1 MRTDLSPRPSLLF
14 ALSLLVLAVHA
25 GMLLLWTRNSSL
37 EHEIKRSDLRLVF
50 LTPPP
55 VSAQATALL
64 PTPNVSSQNKSSQ
77 EPAQHGPI
85 TLPAM
90 AQFQA
95 PAAQALAPAQAAAQ
109 VPAQVPAQVTS
120 QAVTPAAAPAPAP
133 AAAPAATPT
142 SGPAPA
148 AESVMPASSR
158 STDADYKAAY
168 LNNPRPSYPLLAIRQ
183 GAQGQVLLLVEVLTD
198 GRAGRIDLEK
208 SSGHAALDAAAINA
222 VRAWRFTP
230 ARKDGLLATQTV
242 SIPIQFNL
250 KDER

>member
-1 MRTDLSPRPSLLF
+1 MRTDLSPRPSLLI
-14 ALSLLVLAVHA
+14 ALSLFVLAVHA
-25 GMLLLWTRNSSL
+25 GLLLLWTRNSSV
-37 EHEIKRSDLRLVF
+37 EHVIKRYDLRLVF

-55 VSAQATALL
+55 VSAQATAKR
-64 PTPNVSSQNKSSQ
+64 PSPSRSSQNNSPQ
-77 EPAQHGPI
+77 ETAQQGPI

-90 AQFQA
+90 AQVQA
-95 PAAQALAPAQAAAQ
+95 PAAQVPAPAQAAAQ
-109 VPAQVPAQVTS
+109 VPAQAAGQVPAQ
-120 QAVTPAAAPAPAP
+120 AATPAAAPS
-133 AAAPAATPT
+133 

-148 AESVMPASSR
+148 AESVMPASTR

-168 LNNPRPSYPLLAIRQ
+168 LKNPTPAYPLLAIRQ

-230 ARKDGLLATQTV
+230 ARKDGLLAAQTV

>member
-37 EHEIKRSDLRLVF
+37 EHVIKRSDLRLVF

-55 VSAQATALL
+55 LSAQATTKR
-64 PTPNVSSQNKSSQ
+64 PSPSESSQNNSPQ
-77 EPAQHGPI
+77 ETAQHGPI
-85 TLPAM
+85 PLPAM
-90 AQFQA
+90 AQVQA
-95 PAAQALAPAQAAAQ
+95 PAAQAPAPAQAAAQ
-109 VPAQVPAQVTS
+109 VPAQA
-120 QAVTPAAAPAPAP
+120 ATPAAAPS
-133 AAAPAATPT
+133 

-148 AESVMPASSR
+148 AESVMPASTR

-168 LNNPRPSYPLLAIRQ
+168 LNNPRPAYPLLAIRQ

-198 GRAGRIDLEK
+198 GRAGRIELEK

-230 ARKDGLLATQTV
+230 ARKDGLLAAQTV

>member
-1 MRTDLSPRPSLLF
+1 MRPDFSPRPRLLI
-14 ALSLLVLAVHA
+14 ALSLFVLAVHA
-25 GMLLLWTRNSSL
+25 GLLLLWTRNSSV
-37 EHEIKRSDLRLVF
+37 EHVIKRYDLRLVF

-55 VSAQATALL
+55 LSAQATTKR
-64 PTPNVSSQNKSSQ
+64 PSPSESSQNNSPQ
-77 EPAQHGPI
+77 ETAQHGPI

-90 AQFQA
+90 AQVQA
-95 PAAQALAPAQAAAQ
+95 PAAQATAPAQAAAQ
-109 VPAQVPAQVTS
+109 VPAQA
-120 QAVTPAAAPAPAP
+120 ATPATAP
-133 AAAPAATPT
+133 AAASS

-148 AESVMPASSR
+148 AESVMPASTR

-168 LNNPRPSYPLLAIRQ
+168 LNNPRPAYPLLAIRQ

-198 GRAGRIDLEK
+198 GRAGRIELEK

>member
-1 MRTDLSPRPSLLF
+1 MRPDLSPRPRLLI
-14 ALSLLVLAVHA
+14 ALSLFVLAVHA
-25 GMLLLWTRNSSL
+25 GLLLLWTRNSSV
-37 EHEIKRSDLRLVF
+37 EHVIKRYDLRLVF
-50 LTPPP
+50 LTPPSL
-55 VSAQATALL
+55 SAQATTKR
-64 PTPNVSSQNKSSQ
+64 PSPSESSQNNSPQ
-77 EPAQHGPI
+77 ETAQHGPI

-90 AQFQA
+90 AQVQA
-95 PAAQALAPAQAAAQ
+95 PAAQAPAPAQAAAQ
-109 VPAQVPAQVTS
+109 VPAQA
-120 QAVTPAAAPAPAP
+120 ATPAAAPS
-133 AAAPAATPT
+133 

-148 AESVMPASSR
+148 AESVMPASTR

-168 LNNPRPSYPLLAIRQ
+168 LNNPRPAYPLLAIRQ

-198 GRAGRIDLEK
+198 GRAGRIELEK

-230 ARKDGLLATQTV
+230 ARKDGLLAAQTV

>member
-1 MRTDLSPRPSLLF
+1 MRPDLSPRPSLLI
-14 ALSLLVLAVHA
+14 ALSLFVLAVHA
-25 GMLLLWTRNSSL
+25 GLLLLWTRNTSV
-37 EHEIKRSDLRLVF
+37 EHVIKRYDLRLVF

-55 VSAQATALL
+55 VSAQAIAKR
-64 PTPNVSSQNKSSQ
+64 PSPSRSSQNNSPQ
-77 EPAQHGPI
+77 ETAQQGPI

-90 AQFQA
+90 AQVQA
-95 PAAQALAPAQAAAQ
+95 PA
-109 VPAQVPAQVTS
+109 V
-120 QAVTPAAAPAPAP
+120 AAPAPAP
-133 AAAPAATPT
+133 APVQAQAQAAAPS

-148 AESVMPASSR
+148 AESVMPASTR

-168 LNNPRPSYPLLAIRQ
+168 LKNPRPAYPLLAIRQ

-198 GRAGRIDLEK
+198 GRAGRIELEK

-230 ARKDGLLATQTV
+230 ARKDGLLAAQTV

>member
-1 MRTDLSPRPSLLF
+1 MLI
-14 ALSLLVLAVHA
+14 ALSLFVLAVHA
-25 GMLLLWTRNSSL
+25 GLLLLWTRNSSV
-37 EHEIKRSDLRLVF
+37 EHVIKRYDLRLVF

-55 VSAQATALL
+55 LSAQATTKR
-64 PTPNVSSQNKSSQ
+64 PSPSESSQNNSPQ
-77 EPAQHGPI
+77 ETAQHGPI

-90 AQFQA
+90 AQVQV
-95 PAAQALAPAQAAAQ
+95 PAAQAPAPAQAAAQ
-109 VPAQVPAQVTS
+109 VPAQA
-120 QAVTPAAAPAPAP
+120 ATPAAAPS
-133 AAAPAATPT
+133 

-148 AESVMPASSR
+148 AESVMPASTR

-168 LNNPRPSYPLLAIRQ
+168 LNNPRPAYPLLAIRQ

-198 GRAGRIDLEK
+198 GRAGRIELEK

>member
-1 MRTDLSPRPSLLF
+1 MLI
-14 ALSLLVLAVHA
+14 ALSLFVLAVHA
-25 GMLLLWTRNSSL
+25 GLLLLWTRNSSV
-37 EHEIKRSDLRLVF
+37 EHVIKRYDLRLVF

-55 VSAQATALL
+55 LSAQATTKR
-64 PTPNVSSQNKSSQ
+64 PSPSESSQNNSPQ
-77 EPAQHGPI
+77 ETAQHGPI
-85 TLPAM
+85 TLPAV
-90 AQFQA
+90 AQVQV
-95 PAAQALAPAQAAAQ
+95 PAAQAPAPAQAAAQ
-109 VPAQVPAQVTS
+109 VPAQA
-120 QAVTPAAAPAPAP
+120 ATPAAAPS
-133 AAAPAATPT
+133 

-148 AESVMPASSR
+148 AESVMPASTR

-168 LNNPRPSYPLLAIRQ
+168 LNNPRPAYPLLAIRQ

-198 GRAGRIDLEK
+198 GRAGRIELEK

-230 ARKDGLLATQTV
+230 ARKDGLLAAQTV

>member
-64 PTPNVSSQNKSSQ
+64 PSPNVSSQNKSSQ
-77 EPAQHGPI
+77 ESAQHGPI
-85 TLPAM
+85 TLPVM

-95 PAAQALAPAQAAAQ
+95 PAAQAPAPAQAAAQ
-109 VPAQVPAQVTS
+109 VPAQVTAQVTS
-120 QAVTPAAAPAPAP
+120 QAAAPAAAPAP
-133 AAAPAATPT
+133 APAATPT

-168 LNNPRPSYPLLAIRQ
+168 LNNPRPAYPLLAIRQ

>member
-1 MRTDLSPRPSLLF
+1 MLI
-14 ALSLLVLAVHA
+14 ALSLFVLAVHA
-25 GMLLLWTRNSSL
+25 GLLLLWTRNSSV
-37 EHEIKRSDLRLVF
+37 EHVIKRYDLRLVF

-55 VSAQATALL
+55 LSAQATTKR
-64 PTPNVSSQNKSSQ
+64 PSPSESSQNNSPQ
-77 EPAQHGPI
+77 ETAQHGPI

-90 AQFQA
+90 AQVQA
-95 PAAQALAPAQAAAQ
+95 PAAQAPAPAQAAAQ
-109 VPAQVPAQVTS
+109 VPAQA
-120 QAVTPAAAPAPAP
+120 ATPAAAPS
-133 AAAPAATPT
+133 

-148 AESVMPASSR
+148 AESVMPASTS

-168 LNNPRPSYPLLAIRQ
+168 LNNPRPAYPLLAIRQ

-198 GRAGRIDLEK
+198 GRAGRIELEK

-230 ARKDGLLATQTV
+230 ARKDGLLAAQTV

>member
-1 MRTDLSPRPSLLF
+1 MRPDLSPRPRLLI
-14 ALSLLVLAVHA
+14 ALSLFVLAVHA
-25 GMLLLWTRNSSL
+25 GLLLLWTRNSSV
-37 EHEIKRSDLRLVF
+37 EHVIKRYDLRLVF

-55 VSAQATALL
+55 LSAQATTKR
-64 PTPNVSSQNKSSQ
+64 PSPSESSQNNSPQ
-77 EPAQHGPI
+77 ETAQHGPI

-90 AQFQA
+90 AQVQA
-95 PAAQALAPAQAAAQ
+95 PAAQAPAPAQAAAQ
-109 VPAQVPAQVTS
+109 VPAQA
-120 QAVTPAAAPAPAP
+120 ATPAAAPS
-133 AAAPAATPT
+133 

-148 AESVMPASSR
+148 AESVMPASTR

-168 LNNPRPSYPLLAIRQ
+168 LNNPKPAYPLLAIRQ
-183 GAQGQVLLLVEVLTD
+183 GAQGQVLLLVDVLTD
-198 GRAGRIDLEK
+198 GRAGRIELEK

-230 ARKDGLLATQTV
+230 ARKDGLLAAQTV

>member
-1 MRTDLSPRPSLLF
+1 
-14 ALSLLVLAVHA
+14 LVLAVHA

-37 EHEIKRSDLRLVF
+37 EHVIKRSDLRLVF

-55 VSAQATALL
+55 LSAQATTKR
-64 PTPNVSSQNKSSQ
+64 PSPSESSQNNSPQ
-77 EPAQHGPI
+77 ETAQHGPI
-85 TLPAM
+85 PLPAM
-90 AQFQA
+90 AQVQA
-95 PAAQALAPAQAAAQ
+95 PAAQAPAPAQAAAQ
-109 VPAQVPAQVTS
+109 VPAQA
-120 QAVTPAAAPAPAP
+120 ATPATAP
-133 AAAPAATPT
+133 AAAPS
-142 SGPAPA
+142 SGPASA
-148 AESVMPASSR
+148 AESVMPASTR

-168 LNNPRPSYPLLAIRQ
+168 LNNPRPAYPLLAIRQ

-198 GRAGRIDLEK
+198 GRAGRIELEK

-230 ARKDGLLATQTV
+230 ARKDGLLAAQTV

>member
-1 MRTDLSPRPSLLF
+1 LLF

-64 PTPNVSSQNKSSQ
+64 PSPNVSSQNKSSQ

-95 PAAQALAPAQAAAQ
+95 PATQAPATAQAAAQ
-109 VPAQVPAQVTS
+109 VPAQVTS
-120 QAVTPAAAPAPAP
+120 QAATPAPAT
-133 AAAPAATPT
+133 AATP
-142 SGPAPA
+142 SSAPAPA

-168 LNNPRPSYPLLAIRQ
+168 LNNPRPAYPLVAIRQ

>member
-1 MRTDLSPRPSLLF
+1 LLI
-14 ALSLLVLAVHA
+14 ALSLFVLAVHA
-25 GMLLLWTRNSSL
+25 GLLLLWTRNSSV
-37 EHEIKRSDLRLVF
+37 EHVIKRYDLRLVF

-55 VSAQATALL
+55 LSAQATTKR
-64 PTPNVSSQNKSSQ
+64 PSPSESSQNNSPQ
-77 EPAQHGPI
+77 ETAQHGPI

-90 AQFQA
+90 AQVQA
-95 PAAQALAPAQAAAQ
+95 PAAQTLAPAQAAAQ
-109 VPAQVPAQVTS
+109 VPAQA
-120 QAVTPAAAPAPAP
+120 ATPAAAPS
-133 AAAPAATPT
+133 

-148 AESVMPASSR
+148 AESVMPASTR

-168 LNNPRPSYPLLAIRQ
+168 LNNPRPAYPLLAIRQ

-198 GRAGRIDLEK
+198 GRAGRIELEK

-230 ARKDGLLATQTV
+230 ARKDGLLAAQTV

>member
-1 MRTDLSPRPSLLF
+1 MPSLLI
-14 ALSLLVLAVHA
+14 ALSLFVLAVHA
-25 GMLLLWTRNSSL
+25 GLLLLWTRNTSV
-37 EHEIKRSDLRLVF
+37 EHVIKRYDLRLVF

-55 VSAQATALL
+55 VSAQATAKR
-64 PTPNVSSQNKSSQ
+64 PSPSRSSQNNSPQ
-77 EPAQHGPI
+77 ETAQQGPI

-90 AQFQA
+90 AQVQA
-95 PAAQALAPAQAAAQ
+95 PAVSPPAPVPAPVQAQAA
-109 VPAQVPAQVTS
+109 
-120 QAVTPAAAPAPAP
+120 TPAPAPAP
-133 AAAPAATPT
+133 APVQAQAQAAAPS

-148 AESVMPASSR
+148 AESVMPASTR

-168 LNNPRPSYPLLAIRQ
+168 LNNPRPAYPLLAIRQ

-198 GRAGRIDLEK
+198 GRAGRIELEK

-230 ARKDGLLATQTV
+230 ARKDGLLAAQTV

>member
-1 MRTDLSPRPSLLF
+1 MLI
-14 ALSLLVLAVHA
+14 ALSLFVLAVHA
-25 GMLLLWTRNSSL
+25 GLLLLWTRNSSV
-37 EHEIKRSDLRLVF
+37 EHVIKRYDLRLVF

-55 VSAQATALL
+55 LSAQATTKR
-64 PTPNVSSQNKSSQ
+64 PSPSESSQNNSPQ
-77 EPAQHGPI
+77 ETAQHGPI

-90 AQFQA
+90 AQVQA
-95 PAAQALAPAQAAAQ
+95 PAAQAPAPAQAAAQ
-109 VPAQVPAQVTS
+109 VPAQ
-120 QAVTPAAAPAPAP
+120 
-133 AAAPAATPT
+133 AATPASAPS

-148 AESVMPASSR
+148 AESVMPASTR

-168 LNNPRPSYPLLAIRQ
+168 LNNPRPAYPLLAIRQ

-198 GRAGRIDLEK
+198 GRAGRIELEK

-230 ARKDGLLATQTV
+230 ARKDGLLAAQTV

>member
-1 MRTDLSPRPSLLF
+1 MLI
-14 ALSLLVLAVHA
+14 ALSLFVLAVHA
-25 GMLLLWTRNSSL
+25 GLLLLWTRNSSV
-37 EHEIKRSDLRLVF
+37 EHVIKRYDLRLVF

-55 VSAQATALL
+55 LSAQATTKR
-64 PTPNVSSQNKSSQ
+64 PSPSESSQNNSLQ
-77 EPAQHGPI
+77 ETAQHGPI
-85 TLPAM
+85 TLPAV
-90 AQFQA
+90 AQVQV
-95 PAAQALAPAQAAAQ
+95 PAAQAPAPAQAAAQ
-109 VPAQVPAQVTS
+109 VPAQA
-120 QAVTPAAAPAPAP
+120 ATPAAAPS
-133 AAAPAATPT
+133 

-148 AESVMPASSR
+148 AESVMPASTR

-168 LNNPRPSYPLLAIRQ
+168 LNNPRPAYPLLAIRQ

-198 GRAGRIDLEK
+198 GRAGRIELEK

-230 ARKDGLLATQTV
+230 ARKDGLLAAQTV

>member
-64 PTPNVSSQNKSSQ
+64 PSITVSSQNKSSQ

-95 PAAQALAPAQAAAQ
+95 PATQAPATAQAAAQ
-109 VPAQVPAQVTS
+109 VPAQA
-120 QAVTPAAAPAPAP
+120 ATPAAAPS
-133 AAAPAATPT
+133 

-148 AESVMPASSR
+148 AESVMPASTR

-168 LNNPRPSYPLLAIRQ
+168 LNNPRPAYPLLAIRQ
-183 GAQGQVLLLVEVLTD
+183 GAQGQVLLLVDVLTD
-198 GRAGRIDLEK
+198 GRAGRIELEK

-230 ARKDGLLATQTV
+230 ARKDGLLAAQTV

>member
-1 MRTDLSPRPSLLF
+1 MRPDFSPRPRLLI
-14 ALSLLVLAVHA
+14 ALSLFVLAVHA
-25 GMLLLWTRNSSL
+25 GLLLLWTRNSSV
-37 EHEIKRSDLRLVF
+37 EHVIKRYDLRLVF

-55 VSAQATALL
+55 LSAQATTKR
-64 PTPNVSSQNKSSQ
+64 PSPSESSQNNSPQ
-77 EPAQHGPI
+77 ETAQHGPI
-85 TLPAM
+85 PLPAM
-90 AQFQA
+90 AQVQA
-95 PAAQALAPAQAAAQ
+95 PAAQAPSPAQAAAQ
-109 VPAQVPAQVTS
+109 VPAQA
-120 QAVTPAAAPAPAP
+120 ATPATAP
-133 AAAPAATPT
+133 AAASS

-148 AESVMPASSR
+148 AESVMPASTR

-168 LNNPRPSYPLLAIRQ
+168 LNNPRPAYPLLAIRQ

-198 GRAGRIDLEK
+198 GRAGRIELEK

-230 ARKDGLLATQTV
+230 ARKDGLLAAQTV

>member
-25 GMLLLWTRNSSL
+25 GMLLLWTRNSSV
-37 EHEIKRSDLRLVF
+37 EHVIKRYDLRLVF

-64 PTPNVSSQNKSSQ
+64 PSITVSSQNKSSQ

-95 PAAQALAPAQAAAQ
+95 PAAQTPVPAQAA
-109 VPAQVPAQVTS
+109 AQVPAQVTS
-120 QAVTPAAAPAPAP
+120 QAVTPAAAPA
-133 AAAPAATPT
+133 ATPS
-142 SGPAPA
+142 SGPPPA
-148 AESVMPASSR
+148 AEPVMPASSR

-208 SSGHAALDAAAINA
+208 SSGHAALDAAAIKA

>member
-1 MRTDLSPRPSLLF
+1 MLI

-25 GMLLLWTRNSSL
+25 GLLLLWTRNSSV
-37 EHEIKRSDLRLVF
+37 EHVIKRYDLRLVF

-55 VSAQATALL
+55 LSAQATTKR
-64 PTPNVSSQNKSSQ
+64 PSPSESSQNNSPQ
-77 EPAQHGPI
+77 ETAQHGPI

-90 AQFQA
+90 AQVQA
-95 PAAQALAPAQAAAQ
+95 PAAQAPAPAQAAAQ
-109 VPAQVPAQVTS
+109 VPAQA
-120 QAVTPAAAPAPAP
+120 ATPAAAPS
-133 AAAPAATPT
+133 

-148 AESVMPASSR
+148 AESVMPASTR

-168 LNNPRPSYPLLAIRQ
+168 LNNPRPAYPLLAIRQ

-198 GRAGRIDLEK
+198 GRAGRIELEK

-230 ARKDGLLATQTV
+230 ARKDGLLAAQTV

>member
-1 MRTDLSPRPSLLF
+1 MLI
-14 ALSLLVLAVHA
+14 ALSLFVLAVHA
-25 GMLLLWTRNSSL
+25 GLLLLWTRNSSV
-37 EHEIKRSDLRLVF
+37 EHVIKRYDLRLVF

-55 VSAQATALL
+55 LSAQATTKR
-64 PTPNVSSQNKSSQ
+64 PSPSESSQNNSPQ
-77 EPAQHGPI
+77 ETAQHGPI

-90 AQFQA
+90 AQVQA
-95 PAAQALAPAQAAAQ
+95 PAAQTLAPAQAAAQ
-109 VPAQVPAQVTS
+109 VPAQA
-120 QAVTPAAAPAPAP
+120 ATPAAAPS
-133 AAAPAATPT
+133 

-148 AESVMPASSR
+148 AESVMPASTR

-168 LNNPRPSYPLLAIRQ
+168 LNNPRPAYPLLAIRQ

-198 GRAGRIDLEK
+198 GRAGRIELEK

-230 ARKDGLLATQTV
+230 ARKDGLLAAQTV

>member
-1 MRTDLSPRPSLLF
+1 LLI
-14 ALSLLVLAVHA
+14 ALSLFVLAVHA
-25 GMLLLWTRNSSL
+25 GLLLLWSRNSSV
-37 EHEIKRSDLRLVF
+37 EHVIKRYDLRMVF

-55 VSAQATALL
+55 LSAQATTKR
-64 PTPNVSSQNKSSQ
+64 PSPSESSQNNSHQ
-77 EPAQHGPI
+77 ETAQHGPI

-90 AQFQA
+90 AQVQA
-95 PAAQALAPAQAAAQ
+95 PAAQAPAPAQAAAQ
-109 VPAQVPAQVTS
+109 VPAQA
-120 QAVTPAAAPAPAP
+120 ATPAAAPS
-133 AAAPAATPT
+133 

-148 AESVMPASSR
+148 AESVMPASTR

-168 LNNPRPSYPLLAIRQ
+168 LNNPRPAYPLLAIRQ

-198 GRAGRIDLEK
+198 GRAGRIELEK

-230 ARKDGLLATQTV
+230 ARKDGLLAAQTV

>member
-37 EHEIKRSDLRLVF
+37 EHEIKRSELRLVF

-64 PTPNVSSQNKSSQ
+64 PSPNVSSQNKSSQ
-77 EPAQHGPI
+77 ESAQHGSI
-85 TLPAM
+85 TLPAV

-95 PAAQALAPAQAAAQ
+95 PAAQTPVPAQAAAQ
-109 VPAQVPAQVTS
+109 VPAQVTS
-120 QAVTPAAAPAPAP
+120 QAAAPAAAPAPAT
-133 AAAPAATPT
+133 AATP
-142 SGPAPA
+142 SSAPAPA
-148 AESVMPASSR
+148 AESVMAASSR

-208 SSGHAALDAAAINA
+208 SSGHAALDAAAIKA

>member
-1 MRTDLSPRPSLLF
+1 MRPDLSPRPRLLI
-14 ALSLLVLAVHA
+14 ALSLFVLAVHA
-25 GMLLLWTRNSSL
+25 GLLLLWTRNSSV
-37 EHEIKRSDLRLVF
+37 EHVIKRYDLRLVF

-55 VSAQATALL
+55 LSAQATTKR
-64 PTPNVSSQNKSSQ
+64 PSPSESSQNNSHQ
-77 EPAQHGPI
+77 ETAQHGPI
-85 TLPAM
+85 TLPAV
-90 AQFQA
+90 AQVQV
-95 PAAQALAPAQAAAQ
+95 PAAQAPAPAQAAAQ
-109 VPAQVPAQVTS
+109 VPAQA
-120 QAVTPAAAPAPAP
+120 ATPAAAPS
-133 AAAPAATPT
+133 

-148 AESVMPASSR
+148 AESVMPASTR

-168 LNNPRPSYPLLAIRQ
+168 LNNPRPAYPLLAIRQ

-198 GRAGRIDLEK
+198 GRAGRIELEK

-230 ARKDGLLATQTV
+230 ARKDGLLAAQTV

>member
-1 MRTDLSPRPSLLF
+1 LLF

-64 PTPNVSSQNKSSQ
+64 PPPPVSSQNKSSQ

-85 TLPAM
+85 TLPAV

-95 PAAQALAPAQAAAQ
+95 PATQAPVPAQAAAQ
-109 VPAQVPAQVTS
+109 VPAQVTS
-120 QAVTPAAAPAPAP
+120 QAATPAPAT
-133 AAAPAATPT
+133 AATP
-142 SGPAPA
+142 SSAPAPA

-168 LNNPRPSYPLLAIRQ
+168 LNNPRPAYPLVAIRQ

-222 VRAWRFTP
+222 VLAWRFTP